1 MTDPQFSTITM
12 VLPQETVAGISA
24 YAKQYGMTRGALI
37 RAGLRLLGA
46 PVPDEEALGFTAAP
60 PPAA

>member
-12 VLPQETVAGISA
+12 VLPREVVAGING
-24 YAKQYGMTRGALI
+24 YARERGLTRGALI
-37 RAGLRLLGA
+37 REGLRRIGA
-46 PVPDEEALGFTAAP
+46 PMPDDHVLGFSAAS